1 MTSWQ
6 DLDRAIQDEGGVV
19 PCQNAP
25 DMFFNTDEGDRSQY
39 ATARLL
45 CSECPVKDLCL
56 SYALD
61 AGEPFGLWGGFSP
74 PERRQMLRRRPVA

>member
-1 MTSWQ
+1 MTSWH

-25 DMFFNTDEGDRSQY
+25 DMFFNTDEQDRSQY
-39 ATARLL
+39 ATARQL
-45 CSECPVKDLCL
+45 CFECPVKALCL

-61 AGEPFGLWGGFSP
+61 AGELFGVWGGVSP
-74 PERRQMLRRRPVA
+74 RERRNMLRGRWVA